1 MRNLNEIFR
10 KDVTYDNIQS
20 HKKAG
25 FHPLFR
31 RYIFGK
37 TAEVGQIDTPSCFR
51 VKTLCFMPK
60 SKKLMTELYP
70 DATNFKIIR
79 PLVFL
84 FLEAKQIDT
93 YNTDHNNLEL

>member
-37 TAEVGQIDTPSCFR
+37 TAEVGQIDPPAVLGLKHCVSCPS
-51 VKTLCFMPK
+51 PK
-60 SKKLMTELYP
+60 SL
-70 DATNFKIIR
+70 
-79 PLVFL
+79 
-84 FLEAKQIDT
+84 
-93 YNTDHNNLEL
+93 